1 MSDLSIEPTGPLSVS
16 PASGERPAGAPMAAG
31 SASLPRSVLIVMPRW
46 VRDGGVG
53 AHLMRSAQ
61 ALAESGV
68 RVSALVGRVESDERF
83 AGVALHH
90 SPMLYKTDA
99 MAPRFDEAL
108 ADEPEVVH
116 LNQLEDP
123 DVLAYLRRRAA
134 VVVSAHGYLACA
146 SGVHYFRAGEAC
158 GRAHG
163 PGCVPNLLLRGC
175 AHRWNVTHYPSDFRR
190 AGRELQVLHEAD
202 GAIAYSHAMD
212 AHLRAAG
219 VERRCIVPYF
229 PTLDAATASAGVQGR
244 RILFAG
250 RLVPSKGVETLLR
263 AVKGLDAELVVCG
276 EGVHAPRLRS
286 LAARLGISGRVEFR
300 GWLETEELAR
310 EFAEAAV
317 VAVPSLWPEP
327 FGLVGIEGFAAGRPA
342 VGSAT
347 GGIPEWLE
355 HGVSGLTVPAGKA
368 RALADGLGQL
378 LDDEPRR
385 RAMGEAGREIVASRY
400 SLATHLTAIGAA
412 YGAARARWEAEPRG
426 TVTSTAG

>member
-1 MSDLSIEPTGPLSVS
+1 MSDAEAQPASLPSAGS
-16 PASGERPAGAPMAAG
+16 PAAAEPG
-31 SASLPRSVLIVMPRW
+31 SPSVPRSVLIVMPRW

-53 AHLMRSAQ
+53 AHLMRSAA
-61 ALAESGV
+61 ALAGAGV
-68 RVSALVGRVESDERF
+68 KVSVLVGRVESDERF
-83 AGVALHH
+83 AGVELHH

-99 MAPRFDEAL
+99 MAPRFDQAL

-146 SGVHYFRAGEAC
+146 SGVHYFRAGEGC
-158 GRAHG
+158 RRAHG

-175 AHRWNVTHYPSDFRR
+175 AHRWNVTDYPADLRR
-190 AGRELQVLHEAD
+190 AGRAVRVLHEAD
-202 GAIAYSHAMD
+202 GAIAYSHVMD
-212 AHLRAAG
+212 AHLRTAG
-219 VERRCIVPYF
+219 VARRSIVPYF
-229 PTLDAATASAGVQGR
+229 PTLDAAATRAGGHAR

-263 AVKGLDAELVVCG
+263 AMTALDAELVVCG
-276 EGVHAPRLRS
+276 EGAHAPRLRS
-286 LAARLGISGRVEFR
+286 LATRLGISRRVEFR

-368 RALADGLGQL
+368 GPLADALGQL

-400 SLATHLTAIGAA
+400 SLATHVNAVSAA
-412 YGAARARWEAEPRG
+412 YAAARARWEARLPEPL
-426 TVTSTAG
+426 TSTAG